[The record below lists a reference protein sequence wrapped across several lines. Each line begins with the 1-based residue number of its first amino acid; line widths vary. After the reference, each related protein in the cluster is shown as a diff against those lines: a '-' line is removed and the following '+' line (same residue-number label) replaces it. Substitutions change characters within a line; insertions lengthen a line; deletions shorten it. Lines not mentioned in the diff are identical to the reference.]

1 MSKKNSGFVESILEY
16 SNTYWI
22 VNVMELLERL
32 AYYGVRSVI
41 ALYMVLPRELGGP
54 ELTHKEKGLIFLWWA
69 AFQSLLPMFTGG
81 FADRYGHKKTIVVAI
96 LIKIAGYIM
105 MAQFQDFWGFFWGC
119 MFLAIGT
126 AIFKPGVQG
135 TLALNL
141 KDKNALVC
149 ASSQGLGKAAAMD
162 LAAEGVN
169 LAICSRDKEKI
180 EACKKE
186 IQDVV
191 GNKAKIIALQ
201 ANLDNPEEIKIL
213 YAEAAEYLGSVD
225 ILVNNT
231 GGPPPSIFEN
241 LEDEDWQK
249 AFNST
254 MMSCIR
260 LSKLA
265 LPSMKEKKWGRIIN
279 ISSVSVKSPVAGLFL
294 SNSLR
299 MGVLGWAKALSDE
312 VAPFGVTVNTVCPGY
327 TRTERVEAILES
339 QSKSSGLNKEEIE
352 KNIASNIP
360 MQRVGEAEDLAG
372 LITFLAS
379 QKADYMTGL
388 AVQVDG
394 GSARTF
400 T

>member
-1 MSKKNSGFVESILEY
+1 
-16 SNTYWI
+16 
-22 VNVMELLERL
+22 ME
-32 AYYGVRSVI
+32 
-41 ALYMVLPRELGGP
+41 
-54 ELTHKEKGLIFLWWA
+54 
-69 AFQSLLPMFTGG
+69 
-81 FADRYGHKKTIVVAI
+81 
-96 LIKIAGYIM
+96 
-105 MAQFQDFWGFFWGC
+105 
-119 MFLAIGT
+119 
-126 AIFKPGVQG
+126 
-135 TLALNL
+135 LNL

-149 ASSQGLGKAAAMD
+149 ASSQGLGKAAAID
-162 LAAEGVN
+162 LASEGVN

-201 ANLDNPEEIKIL
+201 ANLDNPEEIKTL

-379 QKADYMTGL
+379 QKGDYMTGL